1 MKKFLS
7 ILKRNWMWPLMFL
20 ASDGFFA
27 YLLWV
32 ADFEALIKLSTILVL
47 FTVIGLTLI
56 FLYLL
61 HRYNKDSANLDAFL
75 DEPTS
80 ARQAFLGDDKN
91 IVRLGNKLRA
101 DGNEIRSLK
110 ERIDD
115 YEEYVEAWAHETKIP
130 VSLLSLVLDNH
141 KDALPP
147 DIAYKLEHV
156 RTSVSDS
163 VDKMMQYSRIK
174 SGRKDY
180 LSEKIK
186 IKSAIEN
193 VLEEYRPLLDE
204 KDFLVINSVHDE
216 TCFMDKRALKYMLSQ
231 FIGNS
236 IKYCSD
242 APELSFA
249 IENGALL
256 IRDNGIGVKSCD
268 LPFIFERGFTGETG
282 DYRTKAT
289 GMGLYLASKLAE
301 DMKCT
306 LTAES
311 EGEGKGLTIKL
322 GYPEVEL
329 I

>member
-1 MKKFLS
+1 MKKFPA

-27 YLLWV
+27 YLMWI
-32 ADFEALIKLSTILVL
+32 ADAEALYKLSLIIIL

-56 FLYLL
+56 FMYLM
-61 HRYNKDSANLDAFL
+61 HRYYKDTANLEAFL
-75 DEPTS
+75 EEPTK
-80 ARQAFLGDDKN
+80 ARQEFLGKDMN
-91 IVRLGNKLRA
+91 IVRLGQKLRA
-101 DGNEIRSLK
+101 DNDEISLLK
-110 ERIDD
+110 ERIND

-130 VSLLSLVLDNH
+130 VSLLSLILDNH
-141 KDALPP
+141 KEALPP

-163 VDKMMQYSRIK
+163 VDKMMQYSRIR

-180 LSEKIK
+180 LSEKIR
-186 IKSAIEN
+186 IKSAIEA
-193 VLEEYRPLLDE
+193 VLDEYRPLLDE
-204 KDFLVINSVHDE
+204 KGFLVINSVHDE

-231 FIGNS
+231 FVGNS
-236 IKYCSD
+236 IKYCSEE
-242 APELSFA
+242 PELSFV
-249 IENGALL
+249 IENGILL
-256 IRDNGIGVKSCD
+256 IRDNGIGVKACD

-311 EGEGKGLTIKL
+311 EGEGKGVTIKL
-322 GYPEVEL
+322 DYPEVEL
-329 I
+329 G